1 MITFDELVSSR
12 TADSQNIPN
21 RPSEAV
27 LRNMVDLLSVLNAV
41 RAVYDKPIV
50 VTSGYRSVALNCA
63 VGGKPTSAHLFGLA
77 ADVKPQSSKLDD
89 YFAIFDLFRKFASR
103 MGYHSIVIYEK
114 PDSSGI
120 PRWVHLELSMTKP
133 TNTFWIK

>member
-1 MITFDELVSSR
+1 MITFDELVTSR
-12 TADSQNIPN
+12 TAESQNIPN

-27 LRNMVDLLSVLNAV
+27 VRNMVDLLSVLNAV
-41 RAVYDKPIV
+41 RAVYDKPII

-77 ADVKPQSSKLDD
+77 ADVKPQSGKLDD
-89 YFAIFDLFRKFASR
+89 YFAISDLFCKFAAR
-103 MGYHSIVIYEK
+103 LRYHSIVIYEK

-120 PRWVHLELSMTKP
+120 PRWVHLELSLKKP
-133 TNTFWIK
+133 TNSFWIK